1 MAQALKR
8 HLEFVSCTPH
18 IVTLLLGIMGAMEEE
33 NTKNEDFNP
42 SSISAVRTSLMGPMA
57 GIGD

>member
-1 MAQALKR
+1 MIPILKRLYTKKEEMAQALKR

-33 NTKNEDFNP
+33 IQTKILIHQV
-42 SSISAVRTSLMGPMA
+42 SVL
-57 GIGD
+57 